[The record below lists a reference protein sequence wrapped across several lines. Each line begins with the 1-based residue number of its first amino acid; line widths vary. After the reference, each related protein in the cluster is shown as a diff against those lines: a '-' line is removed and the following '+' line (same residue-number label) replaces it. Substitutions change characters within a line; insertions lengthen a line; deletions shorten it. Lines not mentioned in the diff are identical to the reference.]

1 MGEAHTEST
10 TAEVARFISDLRYER
25 IPSEVISHV
34 KMCIL
39 DTLGCALYG
48 STLPWGKIVVQFV
61 KECGAGRGALIWGD
75 GSEVPSP
82 NAPLANGTLVH
93 SFELDDIYRGGSLHT
108 GAVTLPAV
116 DALLSQVDQT
126 SGKDFLAAVVAGFET
141 GCRVGRANGISQ
153 LRRGFHPTGTT
164 GTFAAGAAAA
174 KLLRLDASQTL
185 QALGIAGTQG
195 AGLMAAQ
202 EGSMVKRMHPG
213 RAAQSGVYG
222 ALLAAKGFTGIE
234 NILEA
239 PYGGFCSTLS
249 DHAEIDLITKKLGEE
264 YVSLNI
270 GFKVYPCC
278 ANNHTSLDGL
288 ANIRTAHP
296 SLKADD
302 VKKIVVSTTHSS
314 KLHVGWPY
322 VPDSVTTAQMNLSYC
337 LAAALIDGEFSV
349 GQVAEDS
356 IRRKD
361 ILEAASRI
369 EVVEDQELDS
379 LGDKFRYAVKLEF
392 MLRDGTSLKE
402 KVSHAKGSEANPVG
416 ETELVQK
423 FRLLASKV
431 LEESQVEKLYHTV
444 SSMEKL
450 EDVKNLSKL
459 LVPRG

>member
-1 MGEAHTEST
+1 MIEATSKSP
-10 TAEVARFISDLRYER
+10 TAGLARFITDLRYER

-34 KMCIL
+34 KICIL

-75 GSEVPSP
+75 GAEVPSP

-116 DALLSQVDQT
+116 DAMLSQVDQA
-126 SGKDFLAAVVAGFET
+126 SGKDYLTAVVAGFET

-164 GTFAAGAAAA
+164 GTFAAGGAAA
-174 KLLRLDASQTL
+174 KVLRLDANQTL

-296 SLKADD
+296 GLRAGD

-356 IRRKD
+356 IGRKD
-361 ILEAASRI
+361 ILETAQRI
-369 EVVEDQELDS
+369 EVVEDPELDS
-379 LGDKFRYAVKLEF
+379 LGDKFRYAVQLEVV
-392 MLRDGTSLKE
+392 LTDGTSLRE
-402 KVSHAKGSEANPVG
+402 KVLHSKGSEENPVS
-416 ETELVQK
+416 ETELEEK
-423 FRLLASKV
+423 FRLLASKAIK
-431 LEESQVEKLYHTV
+431 ESQIERLYNTV
-444 SSMEKL
+444 HRL
-450 EDVKNLSKL
+450 ETVADVRILSTL
-459 LVPRG
+459 LVSRD

>member
-1 MGEAHTEST
+1 MKEATSKSP
-10 TAEVARFISDLRYER
+10 TAGLARFITDLRYER

-34 KMCIL
+34 KICIL

-61 KECGAGRGALIWGD
+61 KECGTGRGALIWGD
-75 GSEVPSP
+75 GAEVPSP

-93 SFELDDIYRGGSLHT
+93 SFELDDIYRDGSLHT

-116 DALLSQVDQT
+116 DALLRRVGQA
-126 SGKDFLAAVVAGFET
+126 SGKDYLAAVVAGFET

-174 KLLRLDASQTL
+174 KLLRLDARQTL
-185 QALGIAGTQG
+185 HALGIAGTQG

-249 DHAEIDLITKKLGEE
+249 DRADIDLITKKLGEE

-270 GFKVYPCC
+270 GFKLYPCC

-288 ANIRTAHP
+288 KNIRTTHP
-296 SLKADD
+296 GLRAGD
-302 VKKIVVSTTHSS
+302 VKKIVVSTTRSS

-356 IRRKD
+356 IGRKD
-361 ILEAASRI
+361 ILETAQRI
-369 EVVEDQELDS
+369 EVVEDPELDS
-379 LGDKFRYAVKLEF
+379 LGDRFRYAVQLEVV
-392 MLRDGTSLKE
+392 LTDGTSLRE
-402 KVSHAKGSEANPVG
+402 RVLHAKGSEENPVG
-416 ETELVQK
+416 ETELEEK
-423 FRLLASKV
+423 FRLLASKAIK
-431 LEESQVEKLYHTV
+431 ESQVERLYDTV
-444 SSMEKL
+444 HRL
-450 EDVKNLSKL
+450 ETVADVRILSTL
-459 LVPRG
+459 LVSRD

>member
-1 MGEAHTEST
+1 MKEATSKSP
-10 TAEVARFISDLRYER
+10 TAGLARFITDLRYER

-34 KMCIL
+34 KICIL

-75 GSEVPSP
+75 GAEVPSP

-108 GAVTLPAV
+108 GAVTLPAA
-116 DALLSQVDQT
+116 DAMLSQVDQA
-126 SGKDFLAAVVAGFET
+126 SGKDYLTAVVAGFET

-153 LRRGFHPTGTT
+153 LRRGFHPTGIT

-174 KLLRLDASQTL
+174 KLLRLDERQTL

-249 DHAEIDLITKKLGEE
+249 DRADIDLITKKLGEE

-296 SLKADD
+296 GLRAGD

-356 IRRKD
+356 IGRKD
-361 ILEAASRI
+361 ILETAQRI
-369 EVVEDQELDS
+369 EVVEDPELDS
-379 LGDKFRYAVKLEF
+379 LGDRFRYAVQLEVV
-392 MLRDGTSLKE
+392 LTDGTSLKE
-402 KVSHAKGSEANPVG
+402 RVLHAKGSEENPVG
-416 ETELVQK
+416 DTELEEK
-423 FRLLASKV
+423 FRLLASKAIK
-431 LEESQVEKLYHTV
+431 ESQVERLYDTV
-444 SSMEKL
+444 HRL
-450 EDVKNLSKL
+450 ETVADVRILSTL
-459 LVPRG
+459 LVSRD